1 MSGRKKPTAR
11 PFPLGLTDV
20 QDAIAR
26 IGDTRRALQAV
37 VQIAIGGAS
46 TKRSQ
51 WMGELEREN
60 LIELLALIDRSL
72 RHQIAAAN
80 LAVDEVRAA

>member
-1 MSGRKKPTAR
+1 MSKRKPTAR

-20 QDAIAR
+20 QDALAR

-46 TKRSQ
+46 TERSQ
-51 WMGELEREN
+51 LMDGLEREN

-72 RHQIAAAN
+72 RHQIAEAN
-80 LAVDEVRAA
+80 LLIDQVRA